1 MEYVHISYDF
11 SAEKNAHL
19 KMERG
24 VSFDEVIAAI
34 KNNQVLDIIK
44 YPNQE
49 IMIVN
54 LKGYVYIIPFMEKS
68 DGSIFLKTI
77 YPSRKAKN
85 YYLSGGDTHEK

>member
-1 MEYVHISYDF
+1 MYIY
-11 SAEKNAHL
+11 AHL

-34 KNNQVLDIIK
+34 KNNQVLDIIKHPNQKK